1 MISIDK
7 LSKVSGGPAPLGR
20 GNGKPGLRNGG
31 SMGRKKAM
39 RLHFLGSI
47 ILGAVMLMAP
57 VAARADDS
65 TIKFGVAAEPYQPFT
80 SKDASGK
87 WVGFEIDLMDAVCA
101 KMHAKCELVET
112 AWDGI
117 IPALQEKKID
127 VIWSSM
133 TITEERKQKIDF
145 TDKYYQTPAVIIGPK
160 SEAVKIDFSNPDSVK
175 GKIIGVQTS
184 TIHANFVQKYFGSA
198 ATIKTYDTQD
208 NCNADLVAGRVDLVM
223 ADSIALADFLK
234 SDQGKDF
241 EVKATAPKDPILG
254 QGVGGGLRKDDQ
266 ALREKLNAAI
276 AAVRANRTYDK
287 IAKKYFDFNVYGS

>member
-1 MISIDK
+1 M
-7 LSKVSGGPAPLGR
+7 
-20 GNGKPGLRNGG
+20 
-31 SMGRKKAM
+31 KK
-39 RLHFLGSI
+39 HVLGSI
-47 ILGAVMLMAP
+47 VVGAMLALAGMG
-57 VAARADDS
+57 ARADD
-65 TIKFGVAAEPYQPFT
+65 TIKFGVAAEPYPPFS

-101 KMHAKCELVET
+101 QMQAKCQLVET

-133 TITEERKQKIDF
+133 TITDERKQKINF
-145 TDKYYQTPAVIIGPK
+145 TDKYYHTPAVIIGPK
-160 SEAVKIDFSNPDSVK
+160 SEDVKIDFSNPDSVK
-175 GKIIGVQTS
+175 GKIFGVQTS
-184 TIHANFVQKYFGSA
+184 TIHYNFVKKYFGSV

-223 ADSIALADFLK
+223 ADSIALNDFLK

-254 QGVGGGLRKDDQ
+254 GGVGGGVRKSDD

-276 AAVRANRTYDK
+276 AAIRANGTYDK
-287 IAKKYFDFNVYGS
+287 IAKKYFDFNIYGS

>member
-1 MISIDK
+1 
-7 LSKVSGGPAPLGR
+7 
-20 GNGKPGLRNGG
+20 
-31 SMGRKKAM
+31 MGRKKAM

-133 TITEERKQKIDF
+133 SITDERKQKIDF
-145 TDKYYQTPAVIIGPK
+145 TDRYYWTPAFFIGPK
-160 SEAVKIDFSNPDSVK
+160 SEEIKIDFSNPNSLKD
-175 GKIIGVQTS
+175 KIIGVQTA
-184 TIHANFVQKYFGSA
+184 TTHANFVNKYFGKT

-208 NCNADLVAGRVDLVM
+208 NANADLVAGRVDLVL
-223 ADSIALADFLK
+223 ADSIALQDFLK

-241 EVKATAPKDPILG
+241 EVKATAPKDPIFG
-254 QGVGGGLRKDDQ
+254 YGVGGGIRKSDQ

-276 AAVRANRTYDK
+276 KAIRTDGTYNK
-287 IAKKYFDFNVYGS
+287 IAKKYFDFDVYGS

>member
-1 MISIDK
+1 M
-7 LSKVSGGPAPLGR
+7 
-20 GNGKPGLRNGG
+20 
-31 SMGRKKAM
+31 RK
-39 RLHFLGSI
+39 HILGSI
-47 ILGAVMLMAP
+47 VLGAAIALASYV
-57 VAARADDS
+57 ARADDAN
-65 TIKFGVAAEPYQPFT
+65 KFGVAAEPYPPFS
-80 SKDASGK
+80 SKDAAGK

-101 KMHAKCELVET
+101 QMQAKCQLVET

-133 TITEERKQKIDF
+133 SITTERKQKINF
-145 TDKYYQTPAVIIGPK
+145 TNKYYNTPAIFIGPK
-160 SEAVKIDFSNPDSVK
+160 SEEVKIDFSNPDSVK

-223 ADSIALADFLK
+223 ADSIALADFMK

-241 EVKATAPKDPILG
+241 EVKATAPKDPILRN
-254 QGVGGGLRKDDQ
+254 GVGGGVRKDDQ

-276 AAVRANRTYDK
+276 AAVRANGTYDK

>member
-1 MISIDK
+1 M
-7 LSKVSGGPAPLGR
+7 
-20 GNGKPGLRNGG
+20 
-31 SMGRKKAM
+31 RK
-39 RLHFLGSI
+39 HILGSI
-47 ILGAVMLMAP
+47 VLGAVMALASL
-57 VAARADDS
+57 AAHADD

-87 WVGFEIDLMDAVCA
+87 WVGFEIDLMNAVCA
-101 KMHAKCELVET
+101 QMKAKCELVET

-133 TITEERKQKIDF
+133 SITDERKQKIDF
-145 TDKYYQTPAVIIGPK
+145 TDRYYRTPAIMIGPK
-160 SEAVKIDFSNPDSVK
+160 SEEVKIDFSNPDSLK
-175 GKIIGVQTS
+175 GKIIGVQIS
-184 TIHANFVQKYFGSA
+184 TTHSNFVQKYFGST

-223 ADSIALADFLK
+223 ADSIALSDFLK

-241 EVKATAPKDPILG
+241 EVKATAPKDPIFG
-254 QGVGGGLRKDDQ
+254 SGVGGGLRKDDT

-276 AAVRANRTYDK
+276 AAVRADGTYDK
-287 IAKKYFDFNVYGS
+287 IAKKYFDFDVYGS